1 LVYAYVERWGKQDK
15 SSPVWERK
23 MILDRRRFLQTTSSL
38 GLVVATGGV
47 TMLGSS
53 MLATPANAQNVDA
66 QEVKGLFE
74 DQPLPDMVM
83 GKDDA
88 PVTIVE
94 YASMTCPHCKNF
106 HQGTLKK
113 LEETYI
119 KQGKVKLI
127 FREFPLDNLAA
138 AASMLARCSPKE
150 NYYPMLDV
158 LFAQQAQWSHSDDP
172 VKELLRIARLGGF
185 SEESFKACL
194 TNQEVLNGI
203 TAVRS
208 RAAKEFKVNATPT
221 LFVNGK
227 KYSGDLSFKTLSALI
242 DSLL

>member
-1 LVYAYVERWGKQDK
+1 
-15 SSPVWERK
+15 
-23 MILDRRRFLQTTSSL
+23 MILDRRRFLEGSSSL
-38 GLVVATGGV
+38 GLVAAAGGVATF
-47 TMLGSS
+47 GSA
-53 MLATPANAQNVDA
+53 LLTNPASAQEASA
-66 QEVKGLFE
+66 QEVKGLY
-74 DQPLPDMVM
+74 DDLPIPDMVM
-83 GKDDA
+83 GKEDA

-106 HQGTLKK
+106 HEGALKK
-113 LEETYI
+113 IKETYV
-119 KQGKVKLI
+119 KEGKVKVI

-138 AASMLARCSPKE
+138 AASMLARCAPKE

-158 LFAQQAQWSHSDDP
+158 LFAQQQQWSHSDDP

-208 RAAKEFKVNATPT
+208 RASKEFKVNATPT
-221 LFVNGK
+221 LFINGK